1 MVENI
6 RAFIALNIEARRKKA
21 GLTQVEAAKL
31 AGVSVRSLQRA
42 EDMFEQGNLEISTLL
57 ALATALKVHP
67 SKLFLEP
74 NAALPVAPEEA
85 LEVIREA
92 LKNTQPAKA
101 PEPAP
106 APLSPTLERVAALLE
121 NDQIRSVLMRHIGEL
136 EKNLPKRKAKAS
148 E

>member
-1 MVENI
+1 MKDVLGRNI
-6 RAFIALNIEARRKKA
+6 RLYRDRVGLSQEALAARVGLSKSAIGLIEVGKSWPIHDNLVAIAE
-21 GLTQVEAAKL
+21 V
-31 AGVSVRSLQRA
+31 LQTTDR
-42 EDMFEQGNLEISTLL
+42 ELL
-57 ALATALKVHP
+57 ATGNPVVLKP
-67 SKLFLEP
+67 T
-74 NAALPVAPEEA
+74 PEEA